1 MAHMDTA
8 IVAALAATVGF
19 AAGDVF
25 TALFARKVSGKAS
38 MVLLTGIRLV
48 LYAPVMLLWHSEFSS
63 LSWTSAA
70 WIILLGALFTTAYL
84 GFNLAM
90 GVGKNP
96 ALVGV
101 VAGSFPAT
109 ASFVAIVFLGQRPT
123 LLTIVLL
130 LTVLLGVIL
139 IGLPDDWRQSL
150 KFDQGIALA
159 LLPLVCWGVFGAL
172 LNKPVSLIGTPHAW
186 FVVQSL
192 VVVIMVLVSSVLYN
206 RQIPGFVKETSR
218 LQAWK
223 LVLPAGIIIGLAE
236 AAQALSLGSGQQI
249 VIIETILGSY
259 PAVYFLIANKIF
271 KEPLHARQGFGIVIT
286 AIAIILLSSGVA
298 AS

>member
-1 MAHMDTA
+1 MNGS
-8 IVAALAATVGF
+8 IIAALAATAGF
-19 AAGDVF
+19 AIGDVF

-38 MVLLTGIRLV
+38 MVLLTGLRLL
-48 LYAPVMLLWHSEFSS
+48 LYAPLMLLWHNEFRALTLPSI
-63 LSWTSAA
+63 A
-70 WIILLGALFTTAYL
+70 WIALLGVLFTIAYL

-90 GVGKNP
+90 GAGKNP

-101 VAGSFPAT
+101 VAGSFPAS

-123 LLTIVLL
+123 LFTIGLLIAVLC
-130 LTVLLGVIL
+130 GVVL
-139 IGLPDDWRQSL
+139 IGLPENWRQSL
-150 KFDQGIALA
+150 KLDKGVALA

-172 LNKPVSLIGTPHAW
+172 LNKPVGILGTSHAW

-192 VVVIMVLVSSVLYN
+192 VVVIMVVISSALYN
-206 RQIPGFVKETSR
+206 RHISGFLKETSR

-223 LVLPAGIIIGLAE
+223 LVIPAGIIIGLAE
-236 AAQALSLGSGQQI
+236 ASQALSLGSGKQL

-271 KEPLHARQGFGIVIT
+271 KEPLHARQGFGIAIT
-286 AIAIILLSSGVA
+286 AIAVILLSTGITKS
-298 AS
+298 